1 MIYTILCVLSSVIS
15 FFFVVTIPLWIL
27 ATVRK
32 NNQRIEAEEAERHAE
47 HQKILDALSL
57 VYDKLCALEN
67 AIKNKDRN

>member
-32 NNQRIEAEEAERHAE
+32 NNQRIEAEKAERHAE

-57 VYDKLCALEN
+57 VYDKLCALEDEIN
-67 AIKNKDRN
+67 NRHRN